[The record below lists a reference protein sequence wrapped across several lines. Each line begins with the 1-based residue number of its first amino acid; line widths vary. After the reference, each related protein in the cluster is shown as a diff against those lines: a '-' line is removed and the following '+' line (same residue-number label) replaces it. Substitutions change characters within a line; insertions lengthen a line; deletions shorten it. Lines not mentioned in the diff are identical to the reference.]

1 MIDKSSDG
9 LYSPD
14 KDLSI
19 VIYHKYNWNAN
30 GIDRVVKWEK
40 TFFSTFNNPFLQKIF
55 IVYYVIAAVLGN
67 GNITVN
73 KTDKNPRPHGTG

>member
-14 KDLSI
+14 KNLSA

-30 GIDRVVKWEK
+30 GIYRMVKWEK
-40 TFFSTFNNPFLQKIF
+40 TFFSTFNNPFLQKVF
-55 IVYYVIAAVLGN
+55 IVYYVIDAVLGN
-67 GNITVN
+67 GNITDN
-73 KTDKNPRPHGTG
+73 KTDKNSCPRGAG